1 MIRAD
6 RVTKVYAGMKP
17 EELAAIAFQ
26 FLTDVNVKEL
36 KAVESAVP
44 WRRYR
49 AMDLDYRHRLHCIF
63 DMSAYWALEYWKSQA
78 MLMAA
83 MAQSAEFLRDNDAD
97 AAELALDT
105 AAIHRVRISTMI
117 GAMEAVC
124 RDFGIDPKSIWKLA
138 AAEPPSEDSL
148 AEPKPEWLAE
158 MTETLRALLTA
169 DPDWP
174 GRPQ

>member
-63 DMSAYWALEYWKSQA
+63 DMSAYWAIEYWKCQA
-78 MLMAA
+78 MLMAG
-83 MAQSAEFLRDNDAD
+83 MAQSAESLRENDGD
-97 AAELALDT
+97 AAEMALDT
-105 AAIHRVRISTMI
+105 VAIHRVRISTLVR
-117 GAMEAVC
+117 AMEAVC
-124 RDFGIDPKSIWKLA
+124 RDFGIDPGCIWKLA
-138 AAEPPSEDSL
+138 DAEPPSGDYL
-148 AEPKPEWLAE
+148 GEPKPEWLAE